1 MGLELAN
8 VTLVT
13 IAITLSETNLFKS
26 N

>member
-13 IAITLSETNLFKS
+13 ITITLSETNLFKS